1 MNVMLRWLHK
11 VLALSVLLP
20 LMAIVI
26 SGSVLS
32 VLPAWER
39 AETISPPAESLSVA
53 ELAGRVADNNPGIE
67 QIKRLPSGKVVAF
80 SFGKDGPAAN
90 VIDPSSG
97 EPVASYAP
105 SAFERWMT
113 NLHRSF
119 FLDDGGRMAA
129 GAGALAMLVLTL
141 SGLQMTARRMGGWR
155 RIFARARGD
164 GVQRLHADLG
174 RLAAFGLLLST
185 VTALYLSLTTF
196 GLIPEGTS
204 QASAVPTITTSGP
217 ALPVGQIAALRG
229 FDLSELRELTF
240 PNPANP
246 DDLFQ
251 LTTANGEG
259 YVDPASGE
267 MLVWQAH
274 SAAQQVYEF
283 VYMLHTGQG
292 LWWLG
297 LLLGVSSLGVPVLG
311 LSGAVVW
318 WSRRRAQA
326 PITGNVSAKDADTVI
341 LVGSEGGSTWGF
353 ARTLHAALTSNGHRV
368 HTAPMDSVLRSYP
381 STRRL
386 FVLTATYG
394 DGTAPATAGAFLKR
408 LDGIA
413 APPPY
418 PVAVLG
424 FGDRQFPQ
432 FCQFARDVEA
442 ALARKGWASLM
453 PLEEIDRQSAQEF
466 ARWGE
471 ALSDVLAE
479 KLVLAHVPERP
490 RTHTLTLVERTDYGA
505 EVQAPTCVLRFALP
519 RRGVLARLTG
529 HGWPRFAAGD
539 LMAIL
544 PPDCTLPRYYSLASS
559 SRDGFVEI
567 CVRKH
572 PGGLCSGLL
581 HGLQPGDSVEAFV
594 KVNPAFRPAH
604 GRKPV
609 ILIGAGT
616 GVGPL
621 AGFVRANAAHR
632 PMHLYFGGRDPASDF
647 LYEREIAGWL
657 DDKRLTSLAT
667 AFSRVK
673 GGGYVQDRLRGDGDR
688 LRALIANGA
697 QVMVC
702 GGRDM
707 AAGVMQ
713 TMADVLAPIGLT
725 PVALKAQ
732 GRYAEDVY

>member
-1 MNVMLRWLHK
+1 MLRRIHK
-11 VLALSVLLP
+11 VLALSVLVP
-20 LMAIVI
+20 LIALVI

-39 AETISPPAESLSVA
+39 AGTMSPPAEGVSVA
-53 ELAGRVADNNPGIE
+53 DLADRVANNNPGIE
-67 QIKRLPSGKVVAF
+67 QIKRLPSGKVIAF
-80 SFGKDGPAAN
+80 TFGNDGPATRM
-90 VIDPSSG
+90 VDPSSG
-97 EPVASYAP
+97 KPVADYAP

-119 FLDDGGRMAA
+119 LLDDGGRMAA
-129 GAGALAMLVLTL
+129 GASALAMLVLTL

-155 RIFARARGD
+155 HIFARARGD
-164 GVQRLHADLG
+164 GVQRLHVDLG

-196 GLIPEGTS
+196 GLIPDGTS
-204 QASAVPTITTSGP
+204 QAPAFPTVTTSGP

-229 FDLSELRELTF
+229 VDLSKLRELTF

-246 DDLFQ
+246 NDLFR
-251 LTTANGEG
+251 LTTASGEG

-267 MLVWQAH
+267 MLAWQAH

-283 VYMLHTGQG
+283 IYTLHTGQG

-297 LLLGVSSLGVPVLG
+297 LLLGVSALGVPVLG
-311 LSGAVVW
+311 RSGAVVW
-318 WSRRRAQA
+318 WSRKRAYTPSA
-326 PITGNVSAKDADTVI
+326 GNVPAKDADTVI

-353 ARTLHAALTSNGHRV
+353 ARTLHAALTSKGHRV
-368 HTAPMDSVLRSYP
+368 HTAPMDSVVRSYP
-381 STRRL
+381 STRHM

-394 DGTAPATAGAFLKR
+394 DGAAPATADAFLKR
-408 LDGIA
+408 LDGITT
-413 APPPY
+413 PPRF

-453 PLEEIDRQSAQEF
+453 PLETIDRQSAQEF
-466 ARWGE
+466 ARWGD
-471 ALSDVLAE
+471 ALSDVLGE
-479 KLVLAHVPERP
+479 ELVLAHVPERP

-505 EVQAPTCVLRFALP
+505 EVQAPTCILRFALP

-539 LMAIL
+539 LMAVL

-559 SRDGFVEI
+559 TSDGFVEI

-572 PGGLCSGLL
+572 AGGLCSGLL

-594 KVNPAFRPAH
+594 KANPAFRPAR

-621 AGFVRANAAHR
+621 AGFVRANAAR
-632 PMHLYFGGRDPASDF
+632 QPLHLYFGGRDPASDF
-647 LYEREIAGWL
+647 LYEREMAGWL
-657 DDKRLTSLAT
+657 GDKRLTSLAT

-673 GGGYVQDRLRGDGDR
+673 GSGYVQDRLRGDADR
-688 LRALIANGA
+688 LRDLIANGA

-713 TMADVLAPIGLT
+713 TMADVLAPAGLT
-725 PVALKAQ
+725 PVALKGQ
-732 GRYAEDVY
+732 GRYTEDVY

>member
-1 MNVMLRWLHK
+1 MSRWLHK
-11 VLALSVLLP
+11 VVALSVLVP

-39 AETISPPAESLSVA
+39 AGVIPPPAEGISVA
-53 ELAGRVADNNPGIE
+53 ELAGRVANNILGVE
-67 QIKRLPSGKVVAF
+67 QIKRRPSGKVIAF
-80 SFGKDGPAAN
+80 SFGNDGPAAS
-90 VIDPSSG
+90 VVDPSSG
-97 EPVASYAP
+97 EPVSGYAT

-119 FLDDGGRMAA
+119 FLNDGGRMAA
-129 GAGALAMLVLTL
+129 GAIALAMLVLTL

-155 RIFARARGD
+155 HIFARARGD
-164 GVQRLHADLG
+164 SVQRLHADLG
-174 RLAAFGLLLST
+174 RLAALGLLLST

-196 GLIPEGTS
+196 GLIPEGAS
-204 QASAVPTITTSGP
+204 QAPAFPTVTSSGP
-217 ALPVGQIAALRG
+217 ALPIGQIAALRSV
-229 FDLSELRELTF
+229 DLSQLRELTF

-246 DDLFQ
+246 DDLFH

-267 MLVWQAH
+267 MLGWQAH
-274 SAAQQVYEF
+274 SAAQQLYEF
-283 VYMLHTGQG
+283 IYMLHTGQG

-297 LLLGVSSLGVPVLG
+297 LLLGVSALGVPALG

-318 WSRRRAQA
+318 WSRKRAHA
-326 PITGNVSAKDADTVI
+326 PIAGNVPAKDADTVI

-353 ARTLHAALTSNGHRV
+353 ARTLHAILTSNGHRV
-368 HTAPMDSVLRSYP
+368 HTAAMDTVLRSYP
-381 STRRL
+381 SARRM

-394 DGTAPATAGAFLKR
+394 EGAAPATAAAFLKR
-408 LDGIA
+408 LDGVA
-413 APPPY
+413 APPPF

-453 PLEEIDRQSAQEF
+453 PLETIDRQSAQDF

-471 ALSDVLAE
+471 ALSDVLGE
-479 KLVLAHVPERP
+479 ELVLAHVPERP

-519 RRGVLARLTG
+519 RRGVLARLAG
-529 HGWPRFAAGD
+529 YGWPCFAAGD

-559 SRDGFVEI
+559 TRDGFVEI

-581 HGLQPGDSVEAFV
+581 HGLQPGDRVEAFV
-594 KVNPAFRPAH
+594 KANPAFRPAR

-621 AGFVRANAAHR
+621 AGFIRANAGHR
-632 PMHLYFGGRDPASDF
+632 SMHLYFGGRDPASDF
-647 LYEREIAGWL
+647 LYEPEIAGWL
-657 DDKRLTSLAT
+657 DDKRLTSLVT

-673 GGGYVQDRLRGDGDR
+673 GGGYVQDRLRGDADR

-713 TMADVLAPIGLT
+713 TMADVLAPTGLT

-732 GRYAEDVY
+732 RRYVEDVY

>member
-1 MNVMLRWLHK
+1 MMLRSIHK
-11 VLALSVLLP
+11 VLALSVILP
-20 LMAIVI
+20 LMVLVL

-32 VLPAWER
+32 VIPAWER
-39 AETISPPAESLSVA
+39 AGAISPDSTSVA
-53 ELAGRVADNNPGIE
+53 DLAGRVANGYPGVE
-67 QIKRLPSGKVVAF
+67 QIKRLPSGKVIAF
-80 SFGKDGPAAN
+80 YSGNDGPAAS
-90 VIDPSSG
+90 VVDPSSG
-97 EPVASYAP
+97 KPVSDYMR

-119 FLDDGGRMAA
+119 LLGDGGRMAA
-129 GAGALAMLVLTL
+129 GVSALAMLVLTL
-141 SGLQMTARRMGGWR
+141 SGLQMTARRVGGWR
-155 RIFARARGD
+155 HIFDCARGN
-164 GVQRLHADLG
+164 GVQRLHTDLG
-174 RLAAFGLLLST
+174 RGVAGGLLLST

-196 GLIPEGTS
+196 GLIPDRTS
-204 QASAVPTITTSGP
+204 QAPAFPTVTTRGQ
-217 ALPVGQIAALRG
+217 ALPVEQVGALRG
-229 FDLSELRELTF
+229 VDLSQLRELTF

-246 DDLFQ
+246 NDLFH
-251 LTTANGEG
+251 LATATGEG

-267 MLVWQAH
+267 MLAWQAH
-274 SAAQQVYEF
+274 STARQVYEF
-283 VYMLHTGQG
+283 IYMLHTGQG

-297 LLLGVSSLGVPVLG
+297 LLLGVSALGVPVLG

-318 WSRRRAQA
+318 WSRKRAHA
-326 PITGNVSAKDADTVI
+326 PIADDVPAEDADTVI

-353 ARTLHAALTSNGHRV
+353 ARTLHAALTSNGHKV
-368 HTAPMDSVLRSYP
+368 HTAPMDSLLRSYP
-381 STRRL
+381 STRRMFL
-386 FVLTATYG
+386 LTATYG
-394 DGTAPATAGAFLKR
+394 DGAAPATAGAFLER
-408 LDGIA
+408 VDGIT
-413 APPPY
+413 APPPF

-453 PLEEIDRQSAQEF
+453 PLEAIDRQSAQEF

-471 ALSDVLAE
+471 ALSDLLGE
-479 KLVLAHVPERP
+479 RLVLAHAAERP

-519 RRGVLARLTG
+519 RTGMLARLAG
-529 HGWPRFAAGD
+529 YGWPRFASGD
-539 LMAIL
+539 LIAVL

-559 SRDGFVEI
+559 TDDGFVEI

-594 KVNPAFRPAH
+594 KPNPAFRPAR
-604 GRKPV
+604 GRRPV

-616 GVGPL
+616 GIGPL
-621 AGFVRANAAHR
+621 AGFVRANGARR
-632 PMHLYFGGRDPASDF
+632 PMHLYFGGRDPVSDF
-647 LYEREIAGWL
+647 LYEREIDGWL
-657 DDKRLTSLAT
+657 GEKRLTSLTT

-673 GGGYVQDRLRGDGDR
+673 SGGYVQDRLRGDADR
-688 LRALIANGA
+688 LRALVANGA

-713 TMADVLAPIGLT
+713 AMADVLAPTGLT